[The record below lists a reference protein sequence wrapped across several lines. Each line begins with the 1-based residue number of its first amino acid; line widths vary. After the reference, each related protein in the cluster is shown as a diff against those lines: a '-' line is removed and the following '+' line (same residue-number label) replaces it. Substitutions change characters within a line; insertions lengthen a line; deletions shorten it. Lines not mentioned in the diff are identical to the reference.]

1 MRLAIHNFL
10 SIIFFLVSAINVLQ
24 AKEIPARSN
33 RLVNDYVGIM
43 NTSEIAQLESKL
55 VQFYDSTSTQIAIV
69 VESSLDGEDDYDR
82 AMSIAS
88 SWGIGQK
95 DKNNGILIYVAIQ
108 NRKIRILTGYGVEG
122 FLTDAMSKR
131 IIEQI
136 IKPAFRSQQYYL
148 GFDEAITR
156 MIQLHSGEFT
166 KDSTDVKI
174 SPLAIIIFT
183 FIIVL
188 ILLVVFTALRKYNG
202 GGYYKGGR
210 YYRQDDWWG
219 GTGGGWSSGGGGWS
233 SGGGGWS
240 SGSGGGFGGFGGGGF
255 GGGGAGG
262 SW

>member
-1 MRLAIHNFL
+1 MKLVIHNFL
-10 SIIFFLVSAINVLQ
+10 SFILILLFAINVLH
-24 AKEIPARSN
+24 AKEAPTKSN

-43 NTSEIAQLESKL
+43 NATEIAQLENKL
-55 VQFYDSTSTQIAIV
+55 VKFNDSTSTQIAIV
-69 VESSLDGEDDYDR
+69 VESNLEGEDDFER
-82 AMSIAS
+82 AMNIATQ
-88 SWGIGQK
+88 WGIGQK

-108 NRKIRILTGYGVEG
+108 NRKIRILTGYGADG

-131 IIEQI
+131 IIERI

-148 GFDEAITR
+148 GFDQATTR

-166 KDSTDVKI
+166 KDSSDVKI
-174 SPLAIIIFT
+174 SPIAIIIFL
-183 FIIVL
+183 FII
-188 ILLVVFTALRKYNG
+188 IFIILVVFSALRKYNG

-219 GTGGGWSSGGGGWS
+219 GSGGGWYSGGGSSGGS
-233 SGGGGWS
+233 GWS
-240 SGSGGGFGGFGGGGF
+240 SGSSGGFGGFGGGGF